1 MKSIAF
7 FGASITEQKKGYV
20 YYFSKFNSNY
30 KILQFGYGG
39 MYLRDAGICFI
50 DNVIFHRPN
59 FCFIDFFGACL
70 SHDQIQKYLDVI
82 VYKLFSINCHP
93 IFLFFY
99 RQNMTM
105 KHFSMFNYVKN
116 YASKYN
122 INCIDLSKLANA
134 DMYLRDTT
142 HTNDLG
148 SNYYAEIIN
157 QKFHNMTFKKNDI
170 LPPLNKLTSINC
182 SVVNI
187 EAHNYI
193 ILYSN
198 GCSKIIG
205 VLQKIGPYTENV
217 NYYYNN
223 DIYTLMLK
231 DRWSCRYERTN
242 IKSGICDFCGE
253 LKIEIPAGSKLIWQK
268 IFYTGDEVLIKNY
281 L

>member
-1 MKSIAF
+1 MKRI
-7 FGASITEQKKGYV
+7 
-20 YYFSKFNSNY
+20 
-30 KILQFGYGG
+30 
-39 MYLRDAGICFI
+39 
-50 DNVIFHRPN
+50 
-59 FCFIDFFGACL
+59 
-70 SHDQIQKYLDVI
+70 
-82 VYKLFSINCHP
+82 
-93 IFLFFY
+93 
-99 RQNMTM
+99 
-105 KHFSMFNYVKN
+105 
-116 YASKYN
+116 
-122 INCIDLSKLANA
+122 
-134 DMYLRDTT
+134 
-142 HTNDLG
+142 
-148 SNYYAEIIN
+148 
-157 QKFHNMTFKKNDI
+157 
-170 LPPLNKLTSINC
+170 
-182 SVVNI
+182 
-187 EAHNYI
+187 I